1 MLSCKEAT
9 RLVSEAQER
18 KLFRRERLA
27 LGFHKLICSSCRRFE
42 KQMDIVRE
50 AAHRFAR
57 GEHEHKH

>member
-18 KLFRRERLA
+18 KLGLGERLA
-27 LGFHKLICSSCRRFE
+27 LRFHNLVCSSCRRFE
-42 KQMDIVRE
+42 KHIGIVRE
-50 AAHRFAR
+50 AAHRFAQ